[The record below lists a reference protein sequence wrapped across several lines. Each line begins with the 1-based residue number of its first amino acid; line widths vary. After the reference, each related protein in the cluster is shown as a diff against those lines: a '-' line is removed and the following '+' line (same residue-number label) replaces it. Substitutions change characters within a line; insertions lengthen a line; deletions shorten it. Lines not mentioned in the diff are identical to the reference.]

1 MAAVVGSRR
10 LAPLSIEAMNLP
22 RQLTLDLVRPIEP
35 SLDNFVVGRNA
46 EMIAVLRSLEGGGA
60 ERFLYLWGEPG
71 SGRSH
76 LLAALA
82 RQPDALLAS
91 AADALPAAESARLI
105 LVDDVERADVDRQQ
119 QIFVLLNEVRA
130 RPSAAFVATGSAP
143 PAQLPLRDDVR
154 TRLAWG
160 LVYQVHAL
168 NDEEKAGALEAHAR
182 SRGLALPADVVA
194 YLLTH
199 MPRDM
204 RTLVAILDA
213 LDAHALAAKR
223 ALTVPFVREWAQRA
237 A

>member
-1 MAAVVGSRR
+1 
-10 LAPLSIEAMNLP
+10 MNSS
-22 RQLTLDLVRPIEP
+22 RQLTLDLIRPLEP

-46 EMIAVLRSLEGGGA
+46 ETVAALRAVARDGG
-60 ERFLYLWGEPG
+60 ERFIYLWGEPG

-76 LLAALA
+76 LLHSLGLL
-82 RQPDALLAS
+82 RRSLLANANEEIPQYDDPS
-91 AADALPAAESARLI
+91 TLY
-105 LVDDVERADVDRQQ
+105 LVDDVESSDATRQQ
-119 QIFVLLNEVRA
+119 QLFVLLNEVRGSG
-130 RPSAAFVATGSAP
+130 SAALVAAGRLP
-143 PAQLPLRDDVR
+143 PAQLPLREDVR

-168 NDEEKAGALEAHAR
+168 SDDEKSHALAAHAR
-182 SRGLALPADVVA
+182 SRGLALSADVTT

-213 LDAHALAAKR
+213 LDVYALASKR
-223 ALTVPFVREWAQRA
+223 AITVPLIREWNQNA